1 MSETVVKLKVNGLD
15 LTGVATSCYGS
26 LVVVE
31 NFKIAFDYGILPME
45 MINSVMRCRTM
56 CITHGHPDHCG
67 ALHMDVFLRGR
78 RSVHKGRYLMPP
90 CMIND
95 WVEAFDAMQ
104 RLNGGEEIAVNVVPA
119 WDNPLTINKKLTVV
133 PLQTIHRVPSVGYV
147 LKETRSKL
155 LSHLV
160 GKENK
165 EIVEEKKAGK
175 PITQDVVVYPFAYTG
190 DSTIEGILQHPEFLQ
205 AEVLMMEC
213 TILDDEVSP
222 PLCKQRG
229 HVHLDDIINNL
240 EHFQNKHV
248 VLCHFSPR
256 YAPSYIK
263 QMISTIKDD
272 RFTPFL

>member
-1 MSETVVKLKVNGLD
+1 
-15 LTGVATSCYGS
+15 
-26 LVVVE
+26 
-31 NFKIAFDYGILPME
+31 
-45 MINSVMRCRTM
+45 
-56 CITHGHPDHCG
+56 
-67 ALHMDVFLRGR
+67 
-78 RSVHKGRYLMPP
+78 
-90 CMIND
+90 MIND